1 MMKVMIAP
9 VVYSCCGRKEN
20 TKTTKKIIAN
30 SDIDFKKP
38 KRDQYQNELTDIL
51 TQHVLGIK
59 LTEIHLNFNP
69 FHAVRLFLYP
79 LQTQTT
85 ELF

>member
-1 MMKVMIAP
+1 MKVMIAS
-9 VVYSCCGRKEN
+9 VVYCCCGRKEN
-20 TKTTKKIIAN
+20 TKATKKFIAN
-30 SDIDFKKP
+30 PDIDFKKP

-69 FHAVRLFLYP
+69 FRAARLFLYP